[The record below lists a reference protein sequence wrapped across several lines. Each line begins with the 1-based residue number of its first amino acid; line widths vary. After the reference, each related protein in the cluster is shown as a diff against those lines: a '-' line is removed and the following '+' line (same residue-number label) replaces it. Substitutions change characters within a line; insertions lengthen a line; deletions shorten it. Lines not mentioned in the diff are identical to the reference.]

1 METGQ
6 QRSIPVS
13 TDTLG
18 ETLYALRLDG
28 LMYAQSDLTA
38 PWGVDM
44 PPMEGRMMFHIVTQ
58 GGCWLRFPNHP
69 AVFLRPGELALMPRG
84 EGHYISS
91 SETLACEPFFDIP
104 ITKLSERFEYMR
116 YGGGGDRTQLTCGV
130 LSFDHVAGKKLISL
144 LPPLIHM
151 KSRDGQLPG
160 QLNALIQLMT
170 EEATALKVGGE
181 TVVANLADI
190 IVIQAI
196 RHWIETSPDA
206 SSGWLGALKDPK
218 IGKAL
223 AVIHAH
229 PEEAWTVDQLAQQA
243 GMSRSGFSARFTQVI
258 GTSVKQYLTEWR
270 MNLARVK
277 IMQSPI
283 SLVELA
289 EELGYKS
296 EAAFSRAYK
305 RVFGVP
311 PLRNKL
317 D

>member
-1 METGQ
+1 M
-6 QRSIPVS
+6 
-13 TDTLG
+13 
-18 ETLYALRLDG
+18 
-28 LMYAQSDLTA
+28 
-38 PWGVDM
+38 
-44 PPMEGRMMFHIVTQ
+44 
-58 GGCWLRFPNHP
+58 
-69 AVFLRPGELALMPRG
+69 
-84 EGHYISS
+84 
-91 SETLACEPFFDIP
+91 
-104 ITKLSERFEYMR
+104 
-116 YGGGGDRTQLTCGV
+116 
-130 LSFDHVAGKKLISL
+130 
-144 LPPLIHM
+144 
-151 KSRDGQLPG
+151 
-160 QLNALIQLMT
+160 
-170 EEATALKVGGE
+170 
-181 TVVANLADI
+181 VANLADI